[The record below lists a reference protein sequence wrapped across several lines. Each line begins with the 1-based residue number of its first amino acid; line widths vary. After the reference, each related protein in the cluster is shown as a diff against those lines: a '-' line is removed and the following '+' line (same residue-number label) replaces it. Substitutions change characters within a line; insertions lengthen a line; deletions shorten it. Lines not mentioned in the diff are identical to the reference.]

1 MDIVVASEAESG
13 SVSLAGHMRRRLLAH
28 LTECDTRVAQRELVG
43 GMNLRVR
50 SKSPSCSSI
59 GHGEAE
65 ELGPFFPQ
73 DSSQPK
79 LKLNPYSW
87 NNATNLL
94 FLESPVRVG
103 FSYTNTSS
111 DISELGDTII
121 GNLKIHTPLSSSG
134 LEDFHNLDHTNS
146 TFSVKAMQMV
156 QNGDHKCSKSEKE
169 KMLNATITRADDLE
183 QMSIYMN
190 VRLERAHAQGVTSVS
205 FSRDGSQ
212 LLSTSFDNKTS
223 DIKLKHFL

>member
-1 MDIVVASEAESG
+1 MFSG
-13 SVSLAGHMRRRLLAH
+13 
-28 LTECDTRVAQRELVG
+28 
-43 GMNLRVR
+43 
-50 SKSPSCSSI
+50 PSCSSI

-121 GNLKIHTPLSSSG
+121 GNVKCCCHLNIC
-134 LEDFHNLDHTNS
+134 
-146 TFSVKAMQMV
+146 TFFYLAFT
-156 QNGDHKCSKSEKE
+156 KC
-169 KMLNATITRADDLE
+169 DLL
-183 QMSIYMN
+183 MGRY
-190 VRLERAHAQGVTSVS
+190 
-205 FSRDGSQ
+205 
-212 LLSTSFDNKTS
+212 LSTSAKDSHTFI
-223 DIKLKHFL
+223 IKWFRRFPQFRSHKFYIFGESYAGI

>member
-1 MDIVVASEAESG
+1 MFSG
-13 SVSLAGHMRRRLLAH
+13 PG
-28 LTECDTRVAQRELVG
+28 
-43 GMNLRVR
+43 
-50 SKSPSCSSI
+50 CSSI
-59 GHGEAE
+59 GYGEVE

-111 DISELGDTII
+111 DISELGDTIT
-121 GNLKIHTPLSSSG
+121 GNIHTPLSSSG

-146 TFSVKAMQMV
+146 TFSVKAMQ
-156 QNGDHKCSKSEKE
+156 
-169 KMLNATITRADDLE
+169 
-183 QMSIYMN
+183 
-190 VRLERAHAQGVTSVS
+190 
-205 FSRDGSQ
+205 
-212 LLSTSFDNKTS
+212 LLPTP
-223 DIKLKHFL
+223 LL